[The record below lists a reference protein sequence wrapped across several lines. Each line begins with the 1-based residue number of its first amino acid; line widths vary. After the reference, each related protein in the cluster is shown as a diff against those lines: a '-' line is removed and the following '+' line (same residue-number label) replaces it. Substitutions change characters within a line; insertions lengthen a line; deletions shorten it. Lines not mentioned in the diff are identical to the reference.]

1 MTMSPMRKKRP
12 WTSPFRRD
20 VTPQEATET
29 ARMLLEWLSGKP
41 HAPADPAA
49 REKAVRDL
57 FEVIDEG
64 HPSSC
69 PSTVPSSKCPTF

>member
-1 MTMSPMRKKRP
+1 MTMSPIRKKRP
-12 WTSPFRRD
+12 STSPFRRD
-20 VTPQEATET
+20 VTPQEATDA

-64 HPSSC
+64 PPVELPEHSPEQ
-69 PSTVPSSKCPTF
+69 

>member
-1 MTMSPMRKKRP
+1 MTMSPIRKKRP
-12 WTSPFRRD
+12 WISPFRRD

-29 ARMLLEWLSGKP
+29 ARMLLQWLSGKP

-64 HPSSC
+64 PPVELPEHSPEQ
-69 PSTVPSSKCPTF
+69 